1 MSVSKP
7 VFTWTKT
14 EAVDDF
20 ERWVYKRS
28 DMS

>member
-1 MSVSKP
+1 MSIWKP
-7 VFTWTKT
+7 VFTWTKA

-20 ERWVYKRS
+20 ERWVYKGC